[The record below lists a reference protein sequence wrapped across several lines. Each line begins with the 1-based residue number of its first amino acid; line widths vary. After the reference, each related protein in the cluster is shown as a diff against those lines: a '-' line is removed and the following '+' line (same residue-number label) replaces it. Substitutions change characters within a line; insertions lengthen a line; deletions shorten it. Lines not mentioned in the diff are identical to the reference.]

1 MEIPKDLNAIKGAY
15 MVAKNENNK
24 PEMNRL
30 KQEALIAMRND
41 APVSKV
47 ESKCSSLTDSSR
59 SKYDSLEISE
69 AGRQISKAGS
79 ASQLIN

>member
-1 MEIPKDLNAIKGAY
+1 MQITKDLNAIKSAY
-15 MVAKNENNK
+15 MMARNEKNK

-30 KQEALIAMRND
+30 KQEALAAMKND

-47 ESKCSSLTDSSR
+47 ETKYSNLTDSTR

-69 AGRQISKAGS
+69 AGRQISNAGN
-79 ASQLIN
+79 ASQLIS

>member
-1 MEIPKDLNAIKGAY
+1 MEIPKDLNAIKSAY
-15 MVAKNENNK
+15 MTAKNENNK

-30 KQEALIAMRND
+30 KQEALMAMKND

-47 ESKCSSLTDSSR
+47 ETKRCSLTDSTR

-79 ASQLIN
+79 VSQLIN